1 VASKI
6 KRTPFDIES
15 GGLELEHSLLTFYMC
30 VLDDNGTIID
40 ELDMKL
46 KPDDG
51 KYNLT
56 AEAMKVNGI
65 NINEHDADPE
75 TVTYSEGKKLLLEFT
90 AKNSVGKRT
99 LRPAGHNIGD
109 FDIPMTRHHLGIS
122 KEEWNNIF
130 HYRLL
135 DTSPVL
141 TIMQDAG
148 WLPEELG
155 SQDSL
160 VAYYGVTKRKSH
172 VAKNDTLMWVDVYL
186 AMLKSLSDRKNGS
199 SSSDELLMLE

>member
-1 VASKI
+1 MKKI
-6 KRTPFDIES
+6 KRAATDVET
-15 GGLELEHSLLTFYMC
+15 GGLELHHSLLTLYMC
-30 VLDDNGTIID
+30 VLDDNGMVVDEID
-40 ELDMKL
+40 LKL

-51 KYNLT
+51 RYVLT
-56 AEAMKVNGI
+56 DEAMKVNGI
-65 NINEHDADPE
+65 DIDAHDADPE
-75 TVTYSEGKKLLLEFT
+75 TITYSEGKKRLLAFT
-90 AKNSVGKRT
+90 AKHSVGKRT

-109 FDIPMTRHHLGIS
+109 FDLPMIRHHLKIS

-135 DTSPVL
+135 DTSPLL
-141 TIMQDAG
+141 TAFQDAG

-160 VAYYGVTKRKSH
+160 VSYYGVTKRKSH

-186 AMLKSLSDRKNGS
+186 SMLKSLADRKNAS